1 MRFSSIPDADVIR
14 TVSEAATTSI
24 LILGS
29 KFLAAIAQSGTVS
42 DATEYLHLRSR
53 RYPDASHHCWAYRI
67 GRPGELIERS
77 SDAGE
82 PSGTAGRP
90 ILDALRGEH
99 LENVICVVTRYFGGT
114 KLGTGGLVRAYA
126 DAANAVIS
134 EAGFVEQKVVRLI
147 TLDFDHERTGIVYR
161 ALEEFGVHFHQGHYD
176 ERAHGH
182 IEVPQSRVSLLHHR
196 ITELT
201 RSGVDWNEGELRLK

>member
-1 MRFSSIPDADVIR
+1 MHAAPVPSPDAVR
-14 TVSEAATTSI
+14 TVSEATTASI

-29 KFLAAIAQSGTVS
+29 KFLAALAPAASEP
-42 DATEYLHLRSR
+42 DATAYLHLRSR
-53 RYPDASHHCWAYRI
+53 RYPDASHHCWAHRV
-67 GRPGELIERS
+67 GRPGELTERT

-90 ILDALRGEH
+90 ILDALRSER

-134 EAGFVEQKVVRLI
+134 ESGIVERTTVR
-147 TLDFDHERTGIVYR
+147 TVSLDFDHERTGIVYR
-161 ALEEFGVHFHQGHYD
+161 ALEEFGVHFRQDRYD

-182 IEVPQSRVSLLHHR
+182 VEVPQSRVAELRNR
-196 ITELT
+196 IVELART
-201 RSGVDWNEGELRLK
+201 GVDWHEGELILK

>member
-1 MRFSSIPDADVIR
+1 
-14 TVSEAATTSI
+14 VSEATTASI

-29 KFLAAIAQSGTVS
+29 KFLAALAPTESES
-42 DATEYLHLRSR
+42 DATAYLHLRSR
-53 RYPDASHHCWAYRI
+53 RYPDASHHCWAQRL
-67 GRPGELIERS
+67 GRPGELSERS

-99 LENVICVVTRYFGGT
+99 LENVSCVVTRYFGGT

-126 DAANAVIS
+126 DAAGSVIS
-134 EAGFVEQKVVRLI
+134 EAVIVERTIVRSI
-147 TLDFDHERTGIVYR
+147 SLDFDHERTGIVYR
-161 ALEEFGVHFHQGHYD
+161 ALEEFEVHFQQGHYD

-182 IEVPQSRVSLLHHR
+182 IEVPRSRVPLLRGR
-196 ITELT
+196 IMELART
-201 RSGVDWNEGELRLK
+201 GVDWREGELRLR